1 MKLNIFLLFFLYQN
15 DSGGPLVVHGNDG
28 RFILA
33 GIVSWGHGCGEQE
46 TPGLYTRVSEFRDWI
61 NRTFNL
67 EVFHYKSKGK
77 YNF

>member
-1 MKLNIFLLFFLYQN
+1 MCLLFFLYQN

-46 TPGLYTRVSEFRDWI
+46 KPGIYTRVSEFRDWI